1 VVRAESRA
9 RRGRR
14 RRRPWPAAALALAA
28 LALAPA
34 SALAHATLE
43 ASSPERGAKLDAVPA
58 QVVLRF
64 DEPVEASFG
73 ALRVFDQAGRE
84 VQSGKPF
91 RPGGDSKQVAVK
103 LRPGTK
109 PGGFTA
115 TYRVISADSHPV
127 SGGFVFTVGDAA
139 APAKTVDELLQGS
152 DAGPATSTAFAAV
165 RAVQYGAI
173 AIGLGALIFLLYAWG
188 TVAPGKTAADKVFSA
203 GLRRLLIAVSV
214 AGLLSAVAGVVL
226 QGATAGGTSVWAAL
240 DSGVIDDVLSTRFGG
255 VWGVAVFAWLAVL
268 IGALA
273 VAPGAALLPPL
284 IALAFLPAL
293 GGHAGVQPPVW
304 LNAPANVVHVLAV
317 SAWLGGIAVLVFVLR
332 GATRELEPA
341 ERTRTLTAVV
351 GRFSTLALGAIALV
365 LATGITQ
372 AIIGVSSLS
381 ELFDTAYGRAVL
393 IKLGLLLAIIG
404 LGAVNRTRVLPRLRN
419 ATAPGAAGV
428 LLRRTLNTELA
439 IALVVLGVTGALAG
453 YPPAN
458 TVAAGPYSTDAR
470 IGPAR
475 LELTVEPAAVGSN
488 EMHLYLFNGSD
499 GRQFDATKELTVTA
513 ELPGKRIHPIAL
525 DARQA
530 GPGHYVVSGAA
541 FGVKGDWKVEV
552 VARVSDFDEYR
563 TTVRVPIR

>member
-1 VVRAESRA
+1 M
-9 RRGRR
+9 
-14 RRRPWPAAALALAA
+14 LAVAILAV
-28 LALAPA
+28 APA
-34 SALAHATLE
+34 TATAHATLE
-43 ASSPERGAKLDAVPA
+43 ASTPERGAKLDAVPSR
-58 QVVLRF
+58 VVLRF

-73 ALRVFDQAGRE
+73 ALRVFDQQGRE
-84 VQSGKPF
+84 VQAGKPF
-91 RPGGDSKQVAVK
+91 RPGGDSKRVAVK

-115 TYRVISADSHPV
+115 TYRVVSADSHPV

-139 APAKTVDELLQGS
+139 APSKTVDELLQGS
-152 DAGPATSTAFAAV
+152 NAGPVTSTAFAVV
-165 RAVQYGAI
+165 RAIQYGAI
-173 AIGLGALIFLLYAWG
+173 AIGLGAVIFLLLVWG
-188 TVAPGKTAADKVFSA
+188 KAAPGHAAAGGDASGQRSPSAAADTAFSA
-203 GLRRLLIAVSV
+203 GLRRLLQVVAV
-214 AGLLSAVAGVVL
+214 AGLLSAVAGLVL

-240 DSGVIDDVLSTRFGG
+240 DQSVIDDVLTTRFGG

-268 IGALA
+268 IGAVA
-273 VAPGAALLPPL
+273 VAPGPALLPPL
-284 IALAFLPAL
+284 LALALLPAL

-304 LNAPANVVHVLAV
+304 LNAPANVLHVLAV

-341 ERTRTLTAVV
+341 QRTETLAAVV
-351 GRFSTLALGAIALV
+351 GRFSTLALGAIALL

-372 AIIGVSSLS
+372 AIIGMSSLS
-381 ELFDTAYGRAVL
+381 ELLDTAYGRAVL
-393 IKLGLLLAIIG
+393 VKLGLLLAIIG
-404 LGAVNRTRVLPRLRN
+404 LGAVNRTRVLPRLRT
-419 ATAPGAAGV
+419 TACPGAAGV

-439 IALVVLGVTGALAG
+439 IALVVLGATGALAG

-488 EMHLYLFNGSD
+488 ELHVYLFNRAD
-499 GRQFDATKELTVTA
+499 GRQYDATKELTVTA
-513 ELPGKRIHPIAL
+513 ELPGKQIHPIAL

-530 GPGHYVVSGAA
+530 GPGHYVGSGAA
-541 FGVKGDWKVEV
+541 FGVKGDWQVEV

-563 TTVRVPIR
+563 TSVKVPIR

>member
-1 VVRAESRA
+1 MRRALLLAVAILVV
-9 RRGRR
+9 
-14 RRRPWPAAALALAA
+14 
-28 LALAPA
+28 APA
-34 SALAHATLE
+34 TATAHATLE
-43 ASSPERGAKLDAVPA
+43 ASTPERGAKLDAVPS

-73 ALRVFDQAGRE
+73 ALRVFDQHGRE
-84 VQSGKPF
+84 VQAGKPF
-91 RPGGDSKQVAVK
+91 RPGGDSRQVAVK

-115 TYRVISADSHPV
+115 TYRVVSADSHPV

-139 APAKTVDELLQGS
+139 APAKTVDELLLGS
-152 DAGPATSTAFAAV
+152 NSGPVTSTAFAVV
-165 RAVQYGAI
+165 RAIQYGAI
-173 AIGLGALIFLLYAWG
+173 AIGLGALIFLLFAWG
-188 TVAPGKTAADKVFSA
+188 KAAPGNAAFSA
-203 GLRRLLIAVSV
+203 GLRRLLLVVAV

-226 QGATAGGTSVWAAL
+226 QGATAGGTSAWAAL
-240 DSGVIDDVLSTRFGG
+240 DPSVIDDVLSTRFGG
-255 VWGVAVFAWLAVL
+255 VWGVGVFAWLAVL
-268 IGALA
+268 IGAVA
-273 VAPGAALLPPL
+273 VAPGPALLPPL
-284 IALAFLPAL
+284 LALALLPAL

-304 LNAPANVVHVLAV
+304 LNAPANVLHVLAV

-332 GATRELEPA
+332 GATRGLEPA
-341 ERTRTLTAVV
+341 QRAKTLAAVF
-351 GRFSTLALGAIALV
+351 GRFSTLALGAIALL

-372 AIIGVSSLS
+372 AIIGMSSLS
-381 ELFDTAYGRAVL
+381 ELLDTAYGRAVL
-393 IKLGLLLAIIG
+393 VKLGLLLAIIG
-404 LGAVNRTRVLPRLRN
+404 LGAVNRTRILPRLRD
-419 ATAPGAAGV
+419 AASPGAAGV

-439 IALVVLGVTGALAG
+439 IALVVLGATGALAG

-488 EMHLYLFNGSD
+488 ELHVYLFNRAD
-499 GRQFDATKELTVTA
+499 GRQYDATKELTVTA
-513 ELPGKRIHPIAL
+513 ELPGKQIHPIAL

-541 FGVKGDWKVEV
+541 FGVKGDWEVEV

-563 TTVRVPIR
+563 TTVKVPIR